1 MDEYLNRLLD
11 PRFMRVLSRG
21 KSFWIRAVLLL
32 SSIGMFV
39 FSPVVQA
46 GGGGGLAG
54 RHWYV
59 EHISAMPDWALPAS
73 FLILLGVY
81 GLIIFE
87 LIDRALAAVV
97 GGIVAVFTLHIIAA
111 GDPNTTGPD
120 LLDVVVWIDME
131 TVGLLMGMMIIV
143 GVLSETGIFQWA
155 AVEAYARS
163 GGSIW
168 RLMVILAVVTA
179 VFSAFLDNVTTML
192 LIAPVTIQL
201 AKVLNLNPI
210 PLLVGEVM
218 FSNIGGTATQIGDPP
233 NIIIGAQLSRTS
245 LAGTPLAQ
253 ESIAFIDFVINLAP
267 AVFLV
272 FLPSLWLLHRLERE
286 GLDLHRDRDIESLR
300 ETYGVKDKSL
310 LIKSGIILSL
320 VLIAF
325 FAHSAVDHPLSN
337 VAVIS
342 LIGAFVMLLVCTPH
356 EIEHYLDEVEWTT
369 LLFFAGLFILIG
381 GLSAMGLIDALA
393 EWTSSMIAKA
403 PEDHRL
409 FVALMLLLWVSAI
422 ASAFIDNIPFTAT
435 MVPVMLEIAQ
445 DVDLDLPLGPLAWAL
460 ALGACLGGNGTLIG
474 ASANVATAGIASG
487 AGHNITFMRFF
498 KTGFPIM
505 IVSVILASVYL
516 YIMFVMWEI
525 HETPSAIPYIVVG
538 IGVLG
543 MVMIGRIWGPS
554 DITIVEEE

>member
-1 MDEYLNRLLD
+1 MDEYLYRQMDHWL
-11 PRFMRVLSRG
+11 MWVLSRG
-21 KSFWIRAVLLL
+21 KSFWIRATLLL
-32 SSIGMFV
+32 SSICMFA
-39 FSPVVQA
+39 FFPVVQA

-59 EHISAMPDWALPAS
+59 EHISVMPDWALTAS

-87 LIDRALAAVV
+87 LIDRALAAVL
-97 GGIVAVFTLHIIAA
+97 GGIVCVFVLHIIAA
-111 GDPNTTGPD
+111 GDPSSTGPD
-120 LLDVVVWIDME
+120 LLDVIVWIDME

-143 GVLSETGIFQWA
+143 GVLSETGVFQWA

-168 RLMVILAVVTA
+168 RLMVILSVVTA

-201 AKVLNLNPI
+201 ARVLNLNPI
-210 PLLVGEVM
+210 PLLIGEVM

-233 NIIIGAQLSRTS
+233 NIIIGAQLSRS
-245 LAGTPLAQ
+245 GLAGSPLAEQ
-253 ESIAFIDFVINLAP
+253 SIAFIDFVINLAP

-272 FLPSLWLLHRLERE
+272 FLPSLWLLHRLEKD
-286 GLDLHRDRDIESLR
+286 GLDLHRDRDIDSLR
-300 ETYGVKDKSL
+300 ETYGIKDRTM
-310 LIKSGIILSL
+310 LIKSGIILGL
-320 VLIAF
+320 VLVAF
-325 FAHSAVDHPLSN
+325 FAHSAISHPLSN
-337 VAVIS
+337 VAVIA
-342 LIGAFVMLLVCTPH
+342 LIGAFIMLLVVTPH

-393 EWTSSMIAKA
+393 EWTSTMIARA
-403 PEDHRL
+403 PDDQRL

-474 ASANVATAGIASG
+474 ASANVATAGIANA

-505 IVSVILASVYL
+505 IVSVMLASVYL
-516 YIMFVMWEI
+516 YIMFVMWEV
-525 HETPSAIPYIVVG
+525 HETPSVIPYVVIA

>member
-1 MDEYLNRLLD
+1 MGA
-11 PRFMRVLSRG
+11 LSRN
-21 KSFWIRAVLLL
+21 KSFWLRCTFLL
-32 SSIGMFV
+32 SSLAMFV
-39 FSPVVQA
+39 FFPVVQA

-210 PLLVGEVM
+210 PLLVGR
-218 FSNIGGTATQIGDPP
+218 SC
-233 NIIIGAQLSRTS
+233 S
-245 LAGTPLAQ
+245 L
-253 ESIAFIDFVINLAP
+253 I
-267 AVFLV
+267 LV
-272 FLPSLWLLHRLERE
+272 VLQRKLEI
-286 GLDLHRDRDIESLR
+286 HQ
-300 ETYGVKDKSL
+300 
-310 LIKSGIILSL
+310 ILSL
-320 VLIAF
+320 VRNF
-325 FAHSAVDHPLSN
+325 
-337 VAVIS
+337 
-342 LIGAFVMLLVCTPH
+342 
-356 EIEHYLDEVEWTT
+356 
-369 LLFFAGLFILIG
+369 
-381 GLSAMGLIDALA
+381 
-393 EWTSSMIAKA
+393 
-403 PEDHRL
+403 PEQ
-409 FVALMLLLWVSAI
+409 V
-422 ASAFIDNIPFTAT
+422 
-435 MVPVMLEIAQ
+435 
-445 DVDLDLPLGPLAWAL
+445 
-460 ALGACLGGNGTLIG
+460 
-474 ASANVATAGIASG
+474 
-487 AGHNITFMRFF
+487 
-498 KTGFPIM
+498 
-505 IVSVILASVYL
+505 
-516 YIMFVMWEI
+516 
-525 HETPSAIPYIVVG
+525 
-538 IGVLG
+538 
-543 MVMIGRIWGPS
+543 
-554 DITIVEEE
+554 